1 MEATGTIVK
10 ILPIENGT
18 TKAGA
23 QFTKFTIIVRYAEDT
38 QYPKELAVT
47 YLTKAAEAAMQVAR
61 VGAKVTAKFDC
72 TSREYNGRYYTEAIG
87 WKLDALTV
95 QQPAPMQAPQ
105 YSAPNPPAY
114 AQATQQPMYAQ
125 PIYQQQ
131 PYAAPQAPA
140 QSDGLPF

>member
-87 WKLDALTV
+87 WKLEALMA
-95 QQPAPMQAPQ
+95 QSPAPMQAPQ
-105 YSAPNPPAY
+105 YSVPNPPAY
-114 AQATQQPMYAQ
+114 AQSAQQPMYAQ
-125 PIYQQQ
+125 PMYNQ
-131 PYAAPQAPA
+131 PYSAPQAPA